1 MDLLNFVKDS
11 GAPVVIVDDLLAAPK
26 ITIRADVK
34 AQWRAELR
42 DDGNRV
48 SVARIL
54 GLADDASSGEVF
66 AESVDRAN
74 ELWERYS
81 ANMDEHSVLTPLL
94 SAAISQ
100 NAPAK
105 RAHDLIAQLKQLGL
119 DPKEYSSLEDASEDL
134 ARCCIAFI
142 DLYLDPLKQN
152 DLEDMVA
159 THERYRIQYRQM
171 FEANGT
177 RWPKLIVLMS
187 SNLPEDDKLRRFRS
201 LTGIRSAF
209 FKGLRKSDIDSATVS
224 GLLSSWGERYA
235 QTASMGRYLDEVSGL
250 VATAADRVLSD
261 INRLEVHDLAV
272 LDMARLMADEAN
284 LHSYLGWLVSEQ
296 MAAKARNLFA
306 ERSASA
312 PARATSGSVDP
323 RLVDNSALFDLF
335 AEIAVTPIDRNS
347 ARPEF
352 GEILARANVA
362 RDSTFEVLVA
372 ISPACDLARCTADFE
387 VLLMRGLLR
396 PSSRD
401 TATLLKQG
409 ATYGKGNSFVTYE
422 DGGETRQGLVEWQKD
437 AILTRPAGELN
448 DPAQFVRLARL
459 SEIFAHEV
467 KDYLLSNLSR
477 VGLPVSPN
485 IQEVASVEVNLSL
498 PVGAGVPPVTLR
510 EVAPHAE
517 VAAMVSRGRLP
528 GENDEGEIVMLTAY
542 FREWLLGRLR
552 QVLAPHASNAKAKKI
567 LEALE
572 AWDVWTVAF
581 SNGKIPDC
589 NDVAIKRGTMPEKS
603 ATGLQ
608 IYVSQPK

>member
-11 GAPVVIVDDLLAAPK
+11 GAPIVIVDDLLAAPQ
-26 ITIRADVK
+26 IAIRADVK

-42 DDGNRV
+42 EQGNRI

-54 GLADDASSGEVF
+54 GLADDTPHGSVF
-66 AESVDRAN
+66 NESVNRAG
-74 ELWERYS
+74 ELWALYNS
-81 ANMDEHSVLTPLL
+81 NIDEYSVLTPLL

-100 NAPAK
+100 SAPAK
-105 RAHDLIAQLKQLGL
+105 RAHDLIAQLKDLGL
-119 DPKEYSSLEDASEDL
+119 EPKQYSSLEDASEDL

-142 DLYLDPLKQN
+142 DLYLDPTKQN
-152 DLEDMVA
+152 DLDGMVA
-159 THERYRIQYRQM
+159 THEKYRHQYREM
-171 FEANGT
+171 FEARGQ

-187 SNLPEDDKLRRFRS
+187 SNLPEEDRLRGFRS

-209 FKGLRKSDIDSATVS
+209 FKGLRKSDIDSSTVR
-224 GLLSSWGERYA
+224 GLLSSWGERYS
-235 QTASMGRYLDEVSGL
+235 QTADMGRYLDEVSSL
-250 VATAADRVLSD
+250 VTTAADRVVSD
-261 INRLEVHDLAV
+261 IDRLEVHDLAV

-306 ERSASA
+306 ERSAHA
-312 PARATSGSVDP
+312 PARATSGAVDP
-323 RLVDNSALFDLF
+323 RLVDTSALFDLF
-335 AEIAVTPIDRNS
+335 AEIAVTPIDRTS
-347 ARPEF
+347 SRPEF
-352 GEILARANVA
+352 GEILARANA
-362 RDSTFEVLVA
+362 SRDSAFEVFVA
-372 ISPACDLARCTADFE
+372 ISPACDLARCSADFE
-387 VLLMRGLLR
+387 VLLMRGELR

-409 ATYGKGNSFVTYE
+409 ATYGKGNSFVTYQDE
-422 DGGETRQGLVEWQKD
+422 GGTRQGLVEWRKD

-448 DPAQFVRLARL
+448 DPARFIRLARL

-485 IQEVASVEVNLSL
+485 IQEVAGVEVNLSL
-498 PVGAGVPPVTLR
+498 PIGEGLPSVTLR
-510 EVAPHAE
+510 EAAPHSD
-517 VAAMVSRGRLP
+517 VAAMISKGRLQ
-528 GENDEGEIVMLTAY
+528 GEESEGEIVMLTAY

-552 QVLAPHASNAKAKKI
+552 PLLTPHLSNAKAKKI

-572 AWDVWTVAF
+572 GWDVWTVAF
-581 SNGKIPDC
+581 SNGKVPNC
-589 NDVAIKRGTMPEKS
+589 NDVVIKRGVMPDRS

-608 IYVSQPK
+608 IYVSQR